1 MSLLESHV
9 SAHSSHGTSPE
20 HMLAVQ
26 GVTQVCLGTTTLEL
40 LDACFRDSQASV
52 LQQTLEVYYHLQIA
66 ISL

>member
-1 MSLLESHV
+1 MSLLESHI
-9 SAHSSHGTSPE
+9 SAHSGPGTSPE
-20 HMLAVQ
+20 HTLAVQ

-40 LDACFRDSQASV
+40 LDTCFRDSQASV